1 MSNVINLDLK
11 KEHSKKTLYWILRYI
26 IKHHKHYGD
35 VGYIPTSWLALSKF
49 LNYKNHFTI
58 KKCLW
63 TPDSLRVYVNR
74 IDPEVKN
81 WFVDNF
87 DFNQI
92 LINTKQNHTP
102 YLDKMVSENVEH
114 YTGEWENKSIANYD
128 LNKHFEEKDSIEY
141 LNKVL
146 GL

>member
-63 TPDSLRVYVNR
+63 TNEMRFMSIVLTQRLR
-74 IDPEVKN
+74 I
-81 WFVDNF
+81 
-87 DFNQI
+87 
-92 LINTKQNHTP
+92 
-102 YLDKMVSENVEH
+102 
-114 YTGEWENKSIANYD
+114 
-128 LNKHFEEKDSIEY
+128 
-141 LNKVL
+141 

>member
-63 TPDSLRVYVNR
+63 TPDGLRVYVNR

-92 LINTKQNHTP
+92 LINTNKITH
-102 YLDKMVSENVEH
+102 LILIRWLVKM
-114 YTGEWENKSIANYD
+114 
-128 LNKHFEEKDSIEY
+128 LNTILVNGKTNLSLTMI
-141 LNKVL
+141 
-146 GL
+146 